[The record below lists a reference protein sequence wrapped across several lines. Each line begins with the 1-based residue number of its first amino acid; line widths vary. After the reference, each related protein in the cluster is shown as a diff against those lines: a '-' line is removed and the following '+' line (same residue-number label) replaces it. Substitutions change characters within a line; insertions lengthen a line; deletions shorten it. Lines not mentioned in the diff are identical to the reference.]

1 MMSVAGLVLAQAV
14 RNGDHMDWDDS
25 GWHWV
30 MFVVMVLVVLLVTGA
45 VVWAVTSTARLRDD
59 GRSPAA
65 PSPTPSR
72 PTARDI
78 LDERYARGELDTT
91 DYEERRSRLD

>member
-1 MMSVAGLVLAQAV
+1 MSVAGMVLAQVV

-30 MFVVMVLVVLLVTGA
+30 MFVVMVLLVLLVVGA
-45 VVWAVTSTARLRDD
+45 VVWAVTSTARPRGGD
-59 GRSPAA
+59 GRSSAV
-65 PSPTPSR
+65 PSPGPSR

-78 LDERYARGELDTT
+78 LDGRYARGELDTA
-91 DYEERRSRLD
+91 DYEERRSRLG